1 MTNEYTIPLKKLFD
15 KPKRGR
21 AKKAVRAIKEFVKK
35 HKRLNEDQI
44 VVSKEVNEKIWERGM
59 FGIPR
64 KIEVSSNKKL
74 LAEKSTK
81 IIAVSENT
89 KKDIIK
95 FYGIPDDKIS
105 VIHHGCS
112 FNKKSDESKLKLN
125 NLPKKYLLFVG
136 KRSLY
141 KNFKGFIVN

>member
-59 FGIPR
+59 FSIPR
-64 KIEVSSNKKL
+64 KIEVELKEIENRTFVFLQGGKEINEIEKQLKEKKKEDKKGKKEKENKKDSEE
-74 LAEKSTK
+74 EKEK
-81 IIAVSENT
+81 E
-89 KKDIIK
+89 K
-95 FYGIPDDKIS
+95 
-105 VIHHGCS
+105 
-112 FNKKSDESKLKLN
+112 KLKEKKEKELN
-125 NLPKKYLLFVG
+125 AQKAEF
-136 KRSLY
+136 KR
-141 KNFKGFIVN
+141 KQKE